1 MPVEY
6 SENEKEAKLR
16 EWQEEQERRRDG
28 KQQWNAPIRKGKL
41 QGRNAHCP
49 TSSAKPGNGTQRKSR
64 RGSITSLNP
73 PKGKGKKKNRKSP
86 GSKNNRSKGRLAK
99 NAAKAE
105 AKYSVRQ
112 ATKSGQ
118 AQVKGGATEAK
129 SGNSP
134 HIFLSHIFL

>member
-6 SENEKEAKLR
+6 SEKEEEAKLR
-16 EWQEEQERRRDG
+16 EWQEEQKRRRDG
-28 KQQWNAPIRKGKL
+28 KQPWNAPIRKGKL

-64 RGSITSLNP
+64 RGSTTSLNP
-73 PKGKGKKKNRKSP
+73 SKGKKNRKSP

-105 AKYSVRQ
+105 AKYGKPQ
-112 ATKSGQ
+112 NQDKH
-118 AQVKGGATEAK
+118 K
-129 SGNSP
+129 
-134 HIFLSHIFL
+134 

>member
-6 SENEKEAKLR
+6 SEKEKEAKLR
-16 EWQEEQERRRDG
+16 EWQEEQKRRRDG
-28 KQQWNAPIRKGKL
+28 KQPWNAPIRKGKL

-73 PKGKGKKKNRKSP
+73 PKGKGKKKIRKSP

-99 NAAKAE
+99 NAACGEGRSEVLSTASHKIRISTS
-105 AKYSVRQ
+105 KR
-112 ATKSGQ
+112 
-118 AQVKGGATEAK
+118 GGNRGK
-129 SGNSP
+129 IG
-134 HIFLSHIFL
+134 